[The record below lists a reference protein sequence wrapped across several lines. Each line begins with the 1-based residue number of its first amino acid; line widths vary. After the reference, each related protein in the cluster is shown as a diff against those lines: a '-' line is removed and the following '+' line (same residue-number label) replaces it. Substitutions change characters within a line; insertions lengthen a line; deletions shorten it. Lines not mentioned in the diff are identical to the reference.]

1 MLGPV
6 LFQKAGH
13 SVATGICIFATHMMK
28 PEQELLPGLFRT
40 EYSNLVGVLCY
51 KFGIENIAIAE
62 DIVSDTFLTAMETWS
77 LHETPDNPKAWL
89 YTVAKNKTQNYLKRH
104 SLFNNKIAA
113 ELQYNSV
120 TAPEMEIDLSP
131 KNINDSQLAMMFT
144 LCDPCIPAD
153 AQTTLALHLLCGFG
167 VQEIADAYL
176 TSREV
181 VYKRI
186 SRAKEKLREHNIRI
200 QEPGLTAISDRLEQ
214 VLTTLYLLFS
224 EGYYSKSHDVI
235 VRRDLCN
242 EAMRLTLLLIE
253 NEATNKPVVN
263 ALYALMCFHASR
275 LDARVTGTGEAIL
288 YENQDQT
295 LWNRSLIE
303 KGIEYLNLAS
313 RGSYISRYHL
323 EAGIAYWHTHKE
335 DEPAKWEEIL
345 QLYNQLLQIE
355 YSPIAALNRTF
366 ALARA
371 RGKAAGIK
379 EAEKLQLTRNP
390 FYFSLLGSLYTD
402 IDNDA
407 ALQHYAAAL
416 ALANTAAD
424 KQTIRRHINRIIQ
437 ADEVSRK

>member
-1 MLGPV
+1 MLGHV

-13 SVATGICIFATHMMK
+13 SVATGICIFAAQMMK

-51 KFGIENIAIAE
+51 KFGIENIAIGE

-113 ELQYNSV
+113 ELQYNSA

-144 LCDPCIPAD
+144 LCDPCISAD

-200 QEPGLTAISDRLEQ
+200 QQPGLTAISDRLEQ

-275 LDARVTGTGEAIL
+275 LDARVTGKGEAI
-288 YENQDQT
+288 
-295 LWNRSLIE
+295 
-303 KGIEYLNLAS
+303 
-313 RGSYISRYHL
+313 
-323 EAGIAYWHTHKE
+323 
-335 DEPAKWEEIL
+335 
-345 QLYNQLLQIE
+345 
-355 YSPIAALNRTF
+355 
-366 ALARA
+366 
-371 RGKAAGIK
+371 
-379 EAEKLQLTRNP
+379 
-390 FYFSLLGSLYTD
+390 
-402 IDNDA
+402 
-407 ALQHYAAAL
+407 
-416 ALANTAAD
+416 
-424 KQTIRRHINRIIQ
+424 
-437 ADEVSRK
+437 

>member
-1 MLGPV
+1 
-6 LFQKAGH
+6 
-13 SVATGICIFATHMMK
+13 MK

-77 LHETPDNPKAWL
+77 LKETPDNPKAWL

-113 ELQYNSV
+113 ELKYNSAG
-120 TAPEMEIDLSP
+120 THEIEIDLSP

-144 LCDPCIPAD
+144 VCDPCIPAD
-153 AQTTLALHLLCGFG
+153 AQTALALHLLCGFG

-176 TSREV
+176 TGREV

-200 QEPGLTAISDRLEQ
+200 QQPGLTAISERLER

-224 EGYYSKSHDVI
+224 EGYYSKSHDLI
-235 VRRDLCN
+235 VRKGLCN
-242 EAMRLTLLLIE
+242 EAMRLTLLLTE
-253 NEATNKPVVN
+253 NEVTNKPVVS

-275 LDARVTGTGEAIL
+275 LDARMNGTGEAVL
-288 YENQDQT
+288 YEDQDES
-295 LWNRSLIE
+295 LWDQSLVE

-313 RGSYISRYHL
+313 RGSSVSRYHL

-335 DEPAKWEEIL
+335 DAPAKWEEIL
-345 QLYNQLLQIE
+345 HLYNQLLQIE

-366 ALARA
+366 ALAKA

-379 EAEKLQLTRNP
+379 EAEKLQLNSNP
-390 FYFSLLGSLYTD
+390 FYFSLLGNLYTG
-402 IDNDA
+402 IDNVT
-407 ALQHYAAAL
+407 ALKHYTTAL
-416 ALANTAAD
+416 GIANTAAD
-424 KQTIRRHINRIIQ
+424 KQTIRRHMEKIIQ
-437 ADEVSRK
+437 EIKISGK